1 MRYLCSLYDL
11 PYQEETKLIKRKID
25 ISIMQKK
32 DRFFYITPLITQLAC
47 LIYIC
52 IKRWPTQNHKKNSG
66 FP

>member
-32 DRFFYITPLITQLAC
+32 RSVFLHNSV
-47 LIYIC
+47 
-52 IKRWPTQNHKKNSG
+52 NHTVSLSYLYMYKEMANTE
-66 FP
+66 P